1 MLHHCCVLPKQMTS
15 TAKTFNSWIQCSI
28 DVNESDSC
36 SARRK
41 CYAKSSAFKK
51 SVCVLEWRED
61 RLVKRSCLSGAFETE
76 HGIQDHSCDVDWQ
89 GIPVCDGDGISDGV
103 ITAHTDPWRVCQLL
117 HQPVIASCFT
127 RAHRPNTGPCIYT
140 ETEIN
145 QGSGQKYHWKWQK
158 KNLFSND
165 LLSVIF

>member
-1 MLHHCCVLPKQMTS
+1 MEFWVQT
-15 TAKTFNSWIQCSI
+15 Q
-28 DVNESDSC
+28 V
-36 SARRK
+36 RK
-41 CYAKSSAFKK
+41 CYIIAVFCPSRWPVLRKHSTAEYSVLLTWMSRILAQLEGNVMQNLLHLKK

-140 ETEIN
+140 RDRN
-145 QGSGQKYHWKWQK
+145 
-158 KNLFSND
+158 
-165 LLSVIF
+165 